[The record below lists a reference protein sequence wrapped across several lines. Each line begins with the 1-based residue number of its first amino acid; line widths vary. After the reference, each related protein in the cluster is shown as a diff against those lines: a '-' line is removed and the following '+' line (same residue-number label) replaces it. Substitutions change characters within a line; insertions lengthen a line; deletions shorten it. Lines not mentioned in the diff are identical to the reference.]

1 MIMRMLNIELSE
13 FDTLDELR
21 DTLNKE
27 SGESILIDSP
37 EQAERVC
44 GTNLDLRVFWYRK
57 YTNTYV
63 LYETIID

>member
-1 MIMRMLNIELSE
+1 MGILNIELSE
-13 FDTLDELR
+13 FDTLEELK

-27 SGESILIDSP
+27 LGEYILTDSP

-63 LYETIID
+63 LHETIID

>member
-1 MIMRMLNIELSE
+1 MTMRILNIELSE
-13 FDTLDELR
+13 FDTLEGLK

-27 SGESILIDSP
+27 LGEYILIDSP

-44 GTNLDLRVFWYRK
+44 VTNLDPRVFWYRK

-63 LYETIID
+63 LNETIID